1 MFTVSWGL
9 GGGFD
14 LEILEERPGLL
25 VFRAAGPG
33 NVADVAFHH
42 EVGGHRV
49 QRIPPSEK
57 RGRVQTSTVTVAVL
71 KEPEEAEFY
80 LNPSDLDIKTA
91 RGSGPGGQNRNKTE
105 SCVIVT
111 HKPTGVVIRIDTERS
126 QHRNRAL
133 ALGLLRAKLSEAR
146 EATQMGS
153 ENAARRA
160 QVGSGMRGD
169 KTWTVRVRDAQ
180 VTHHETGK
188 RFQYEKYL
196 RGDYEI

>member
-1 MFTVSWGL
+1 M
-9 GGGFD
+9 
-14 LEILEERPGLL
+14 
-25 VFRAAGPG
+25 
-33 NVADVAFHH
+33 
-42 EVGGHRV
+42 
-49 QRIPPSEK
+49 
-57 RGRVQTSTVTVAVL
+57 TVAVL
-71 KEPEEAEFY
+71 KEPEESEFY
-80 LNPSDLDIKTA
+80 LNPNDLDVKTA

-133 ALGLLRAKLSEAR
+133 AMGLLRAKLSEAR
-146 EATQMGS
+146 QATQMGS

-169 KTWTVRVRDAQ
+169 KTWTVRVRDGQ
-180 VTHHETGK
+180 VTHHETGR

-196 RGDYEI
+196 RGDYEV

>member
-1 MFTVSWGL
+1 M
-9 GGGFD
+9 
-14 LEILEERPGLL
+14 
-25 VFRAAGPG
+25 
-33 NVADVAFHH
+33 
-42 EVGGHRV
+42 
-49 QRIPPSEK
+49 QRIPPTEK
-57 RGRVQTSTVTVAVL
+57 RGRVQTSTITVAVL

-80 LNPSDLDIKTA
+80 LNPGDLDIKTA

-111 HKPTGVVIRIDTERS
+111 HKPTGVVVRIDTERS

-133 ALGLLRAKLSEAR
+133 AMGLLRAKLLESQKESLTGA
-146 EATQMGS
+146 A
-153 ENAARRA
+153 NADRRA

-196 RGDYEI
+196 RGDYEV